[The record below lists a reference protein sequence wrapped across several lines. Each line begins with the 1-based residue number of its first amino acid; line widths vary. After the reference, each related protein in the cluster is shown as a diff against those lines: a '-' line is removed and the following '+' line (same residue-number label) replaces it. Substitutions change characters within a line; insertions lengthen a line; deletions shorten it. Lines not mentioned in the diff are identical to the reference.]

1 MEKSEDQEQ
10 AEVIRW
16 ANARPWGQY
25 LLHIANE
32 TIGGR
37 NRVLRNVALG
47 VRKGVPDLLLPIPMH
62 GFHGLW
68 IEMKR
73 ADGGT
78 PSKAQVAWITALN
91 QMGHKAVLCHGAREA
106 IAELTQYMEVTH
118 DGPDRRGVPHP

>member
-10 AEVIRW
+10 SEVIRW
-16 ANARPWGQY
+16 ANAHPWGQY

-37 NRVLRNVALG
+37 SRVLRNVALG

-62 GFHGLW
+62 GYHGLW

-78 PSKAQVAWITALN
+78 PSKAQTAWITALN

-106 IAELTQYMEVTH
+106 IAELARYMEVTH